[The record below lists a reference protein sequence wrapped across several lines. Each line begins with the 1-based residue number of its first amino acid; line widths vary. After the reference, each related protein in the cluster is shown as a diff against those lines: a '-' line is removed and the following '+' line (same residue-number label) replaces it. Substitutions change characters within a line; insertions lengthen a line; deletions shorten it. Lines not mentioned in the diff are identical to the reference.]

1 MSWTILNPATTKAE
15 LQSPFA
21 EQDFAYCQ
29 ALSEA
34 LLKAPQS
41 RDFPDLISLGFWL
54 RQANLKPL
62 LAPYQHS
69 ELFIRQP
76 LGLVFH
82 SAPANVDSLFVYS
95 GVLSLL
101 CGNSN
106 VIRISSRSGGS
117 TAVLIEKIRA
127 LAELFPEQN
136 ARFQLVQCSY
146 DSAELKALVSRV
158 DGRVLW
164 GSDQA
169 IQAQRQLLMPAHARE
184 LSFGH
189 KFSLCLLGAEAVLA
203 ADNTEFQQLVQL
215 FYRDQLTFAQQ
226 GCSSAK
232 AVLWLGEV
240 AQVQQAQQ
248 RFWPALTELIEQKQ
262 PLNSSEQYQALATA
276 QQLIMSSEQQL
287 MLTQQQSIS
296 RLAVHTLEPVFI
308 NQHQGCGLFLE
319 LQLSNLAELNPM
331 LTQAHQTLTAWGV
344 EPSLLKNW
352 LMAAHTGIDRVMPVG
367 QALSFSPDWDGVNLI
382 EQFSRKVVCAF

>member
-1 MSWTILNPATTKAE
+1 MSWTILNPATTTAE
-15 LQSPFA
+15 LQQPFA

-41 RDFPDLISLGFWL
+41 RDFPDLIALGFWL

-62 LAPYQHS
+62 LASYQ
-69 ELFIRQP
+69 LQDKFMRQP
-76 LGLVFH
+76 LGLIFH

-95 GVLSLL
+95 GILSLL
-101 CGNSN
+101 CGNKN
-106 VIRISSRSGGS
+106 VIRLSSRSGGS

-127 LAELFPEQN
+127 LAETFPTQN

-146 DSAELKALVSRV
+146 DSAELKKLINTV

-189 KFSLCLLGAEAVLA
+189 KFSLCLLGAETMLA
-203 ADNTEFQQLVQL
+203 ADNEQLQQLVQL

-232 AVLWLGEV
+232 AVLWLGEA

-248 RFWPALTELIEQKQ
+248 KFWPALTELIQQKQ

-296 RLAVHTLEPVFI
+296 RLAVSKIEPEFI
-308 NQHQGCGLFLE
+308 DQHQGCGLFLE
-319 LQLSNLAELNPM
+319 LQLSDLAQLNPM
-331 LTQAHQTLTAWGV
+331 LTQAHQTLTVWGI
-344 EPSLLKNW
+344 EPSVLKNW
-352 LMAAHTGIDRVMPVG
+352 LLTAHTGIDRVMPVG
-367 QALSFSPDWDGVNLI
+367 QALSFSPDWDGLNLI
-382 EQFSRKVVCAF
+382 EQFSRKVLCSF

>member
-1 MSWTILNPATTKAE
+1 MSWIILNPPTIKAE
-15 LQSPFA
+15 LQQPFA

-41 RDFPDLISLGFWL
+41 RDFPDLIALGFWL

-69 ELFIRQP
+69 QHFIRQP

-95 GVLSLL
+95 GILSLL
-101 CGNSN
+101 CGNKN
-106 VIRISSRSGGS
+106 VIRLSSRSGGS

-127 LAELFPEQN
+127 LAELFPAQN

-146 DSAELKALVSRV
+146 DSAELKALISTVN
-158 DGRVLW
+158 GRVLW

-169 IQAQRQLLMPAHARE
+169 IQAQRQLTMPAHARE

-189 KFSLCLLGAEAVLA
+189 KFSLCLVGADAVLA
-203 ADNTEFQQLVQL
+203 ADNEQLQQLVQL

-232 AVLWLGEV
+232 AVLWFGEA

-248 RFWPALTELIEQKQ
+248 RFWPVLTELIEHKQ

-287 MLTQQQSIS
+287 MLTQQHSIS
-296 RLAVHTLEPVFI
+296 RVAVNTLEPVFI
-308 NQHQGCGLFLE
+308 DQHQGCGLFLE
-319 LQLSNLAELNPM
+319 LQLSDLTQLNPM
-331 LTQAHQTLTAWGV
+331 LTQAHQTLTVWGV

-352 LMAAHTGIDRVMPVG
+352 LMTAHTGIDRVMPVG

-382 EQFSRKVVCAF
+382 EQFSRKVVCAY

>member
-1 MSWTILNPATTKAE
+1 MSWTLLNPATTKAE
-15 LQSPFA
+15 LQPSFA
-21 EQDFAYCQ
+21 EQDFGYCQ

-41 RDFPDLISLGFWL
+41 RDFPDLIALGFWL

-69 ELFIRQP
+69 QHFIRQP

-95 GVLSLL
+95 GILSLL
-101 CGNSN
+101 CGNKN
-106 VIRISSRSGGS
+106 VIRLSSRSGGS

-127 LAELFPEQN
+127 LAELFPAQN

-146 DSAELKALVSRV
+146 DSAELKALVSTV

-189 KFSLCLLGAEAVLA
+189 KFSLCLLDADAVLA
-203 ADNTEFQQLVQL
+203 ADNEQLQQLVQL

-232 AVLWLGEV
+232 AVLWLGET

-248 RFWPALTELIEQKQ
+248 RFWPALTELIEHKQ

-276 QQLIMSSEQQL
+276 QQLVMSSPQQL
-287 MLTQQQSIS
+287 LLTQQQSIS
-296 RLAVHTLEPVFI
+296 RLAVNTLTPEFI
-308 NQHQGCGLFLE
+308 QQHQGCGLFLE
-319 LQLSNLAELNPM
+319 LALTELTQLNPM
-331 LTQAHQTLTAWGV
+331 LSHAHQTLTVWGV
-344 EPSLLKNW
+344 DPKQLKAW
-352 LMAAHTGIDRVMPVG
+352 LTSVHTGLDRVMPVG
-367 QALSFSPDWDGVNLI
+367 QALSFSPDWDGMNLI
-382 EQFSRKVVCAF
+382 EQFSRKVVCTF

>member
-1 MSWTILNPATTKAE
+1 MSWTLLNPAKTKAE
-15 LQSPFA
+15 QQQPFA

-41 RDFPDLISLGFWL
+41 RDFPDLIALGFWL
-54 RQANLKPL
+54 RQGNLKPL
-62 LAPYQHS
+62 LTPYQ
-69 ELFIRQP
+69 LQDKFIRQP

-95 GVLSLL
+95 GILSLL
-101 CGNSN
+101 CGNKN
-106 VIRISSRSGGS
+106 VIRLSSRSGGS

-146 DSAELKALVSRV
+146 DSAELKALVSTV

-189 KFSLCLLGAEAVLA
+189 KFSLCLVGADAVLA
-203 ADNTEFQQLVQL
+203 ADDTELQQLVQL

-232 AVLWLGEV
+232 AVLWLGET

-248 RFWPALTELIEQKQ
+248 RFWPALTALIEHKQ

-296 RLAVHTLEPVFI
+296 RVAVHTLEPVFI

-319 LQLSNLAELNPM
+319 LQLSHLQQLNPM
-331 LTQAHQTLTAWGV
+331 LTQAHQTLTVWGV
-344 EPSLLKNW
+344 ESDQLKKW
-352 LMAAHTGIDRVMPVG
+352 LMTAHTGIDRVMPVG
-367 QALSFSPDWDGVNLI
+367 QALSFSSDWDGVNLI
-382 EQFSRKVVCAF
+382 EQFSRKVVCLL

>member
-1 MSWTILNPATTKAE
+1 MSWTLLNPATTRAE
-15 LQSPFA
+15 LQQPFA

-34 LLKAPQS
+34 LLKDPQS
-41 RDFPDLISLGFWL
+41 RGFPDLIALGFWL

-62 LAPYQHS
+62 LAPYQHL
-69 ELFIRQP
+69 EQFIRQP

-95 GVLSLL
+95 GILSLL
-101 CGNSN
+101 CGNKN
-106 VIRISSRSGGS
+106 VIRLSSRSGGS
-117 TAVLIEKIRA
+117 TGVLIEKIRA
-127 LAELFPEQN
+127 LATAFPTQN

-146 DSAELKALVSRV
+146 DSAELKALISTV

-169 IQAQRQLLMPAHARE
+169 IQAQRQLVMPAHARE

-203 ADNTEFQQLVQL
+203 AVDTELQQLAQL

-232 AVLWLGEV
+232 AVLWLGDA

-248 RFWPALTELIEQKQ
+248 KFWPAFTELVQQKQ
-262 PLNSSEQYQALATA
+262 PLNNSEQYQALATA
-276 QQLIMSSEQQL
+276 QQLIMSNAQQL

-296 RLAVHTLEPVFI
+296 RVAVSSLEAVFI
-308 NQHQGCGLFLE
+308 QQHQGCGLFLE
-319 LQLSNLAELNPM
+319 LQLTDLLQLNPM
-331 LTQAHQTLTAWGV
+331 LTQANQTLTFWGV
-344 EPSLLKNW
+344 TPALLRHW
-352 LMAAHTGIDRVMPVG
+352 LTSVHTGLDRIVPVG

-382 EQFSRKVVCAF
+382 EQFSRKVLCSF